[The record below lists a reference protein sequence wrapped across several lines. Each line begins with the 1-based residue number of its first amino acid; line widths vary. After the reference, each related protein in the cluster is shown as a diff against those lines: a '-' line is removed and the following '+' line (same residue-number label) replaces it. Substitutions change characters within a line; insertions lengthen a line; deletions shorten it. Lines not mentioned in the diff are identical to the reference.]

1 MQHSLCCVF
10 SCSSI
15 PTLSCMQ
22 VEALK
27 LLIED
32 KVEDK
37 AQDNTMM
44 NESIEGMMQST
55 RTCTAFV
62 ELNQACIAEI
72 ESIMNK

>member
-1 MQHSLCCVF
+1 
-10 SCSSI
+10 
-15 PTLSCMQ
+15 MQ

-37 AQDNTMM
+37 AQDNTIM

-55 RTCTAFV
+55 RKCTAFV
-62 ELNQACIAEI
+62 ELNQACIAEV